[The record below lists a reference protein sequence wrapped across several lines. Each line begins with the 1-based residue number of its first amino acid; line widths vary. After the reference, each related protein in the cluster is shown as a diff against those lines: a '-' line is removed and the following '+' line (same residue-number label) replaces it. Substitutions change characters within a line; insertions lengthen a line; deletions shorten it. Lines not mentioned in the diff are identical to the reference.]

1 VELYKRYRPKTLEN
15 VMGQDTAVR
24 SLSKMI
30 EKGKVPQALMFI
42 GPSGVGK
49 TTLARILRKP
59 LGCHPSA
66 FTEVNCADIRG
77 IENIRDIR
85 SRMGLRPMQG
95 DSKIWLIDECHKLT
109 NDAQNALLKMLEDTP
124 ENVYFI
130 LCTTDPHKVIKTV
143 RTRCTEITLKPIGN
157 ADLSKLLY
165 QVAEDEGAFQ
175 GANRGFPKSIEEK
188 IVENSEGSARKA
200 LVLLDAIINLD
211 SEKDML
217 AALERIEQAQGIQL
231 CRLLLPPRPSW
242 KDVSKLLKELEKEDP
257 EELRLSVMGYM
268 RSVLLSGGPIAQRA
282 AFIMGVFE
290 RNFYDSGRASL
301 ALACWEACT
310 GK

>member
-1 VELYKRYRPKTLEN
+1 
-15 VMGQDTAVR
+15 
-24 SLSKMI
+24 MI
-30 EKGKVPQALMFI
+30 ENSKVPQALMFV

-85 SRMGLRPMQG
+85 SRMGLRPIQG

-143 RTRCTEITLKPIGN
+143 RTRCTEITLKAIDDNDLTRLVKNVAEKEKREDINADIIQKIVGN
-157 ADLSKLLY
+157 AD
-165 QVAEDEGAFQ
+165 
-175 GANRGFPKSIEEK
+175 
-188 IVENSEGSARKA
+188 GSARKA
-200 LVLLDAIINLD
+200 LVLLDAIISLD

-242 KDVSKLLKELEKEDP
+242 KDVSKLLKELENEDP

-268 RSVLLSGGPIAQRA
+268 RSVLLGGGPMAQRA
-282 AFIMGVFE
+282 AFVMGVFE